1 LPCQNLVNAAAP
13 VYVIIVD
20 MRQIGRRR
28 NRRGFSL
35 IELLIVVA
43 IILILAAIAAPKLNQ
58 NRMHA
63 QETAAIREMQTIHVA
78 QTQYYSQFGR
88 YATTLPELGPPA
100 GGQEGPSAANLIP
113 GELAK
118 GQKSG
123 YKFTMTGGP
132 NGYTISAVPE
142 AFGNTGRRTFFSDQ
156 SLVVRQNWSNEPATV
171 ASPELK

>member
-1 LPCQNLVNAAAP
+1 
-13 VYVIIVD
+13 
-20 MRQIGRRR
+20 MRQISRARG
-28 NRRGFSL
+28 RRGFSL

-63 QETAAIREMQTIHVA
+63 QETAAISEIRTINTA

-88 YATTLPELGPPA
+88 YATNLTELGPPA

-123 YKFTMTGGP
+123 YKYTLTGGP
-132 NGYTISAVPE
+132 GGYTISAVPE
-142 AFGNTGRRTFFSDQ
+142 TFGNTGRRTFFSDQ
-156 SLVVRQNWSNEPATV
+156 SLVIRQNWTAEPAT
-171 ASPELK
+171 ATSPELK